1 MRPQWPIVCVV
12 LCEIRSVWE
21 APMLIA
27 EDLKRLS
34 KICKSRR
41 TATSSMIDTLNF
53 ICDIC
58 IATAN
63 LTKRRHRWDS
73 SSDNES
79 LHDIWLIL
87 CIKSLETVNCAD
99 FHTLQV
105 LKHITCQ
112 LNCQYTA
119 TVQCCLTV
127 LLANVEYA
135 CFYWE
140 YAFYCCL
147 YHTQQERIFLAST
160 WSDVA
165 WNRSCICWSRVWTWN
180 HVTFTIYHNI
190 VYVSSLMAKYYW
202 RLQQRNVKSNL

>member
-21 APMLIA
+21 VPMLIA

-112 LNCQYTA
+112 LNCQYT
-119 TVQCCLTV
+119 VTV
-127 LLANVEYA
+127 LLNSFTRKCWICMLLLRI
-135 CFYWE
+135 CF
-140 YAFYCCL
+140 L
-147 YHTQQERIFLAST
+147 LL
-160 WSDVA
+160 
-165 WNRSCICWSRVWTWN
+165 
-180 HVTFTIYHNI
+180 
-190 VYVSSLMAKYYW
+190 SLPHATGKDIPCKHLI
-202 RLQQRNVKSNL
+202 RRGLESILHLLK